1 MQVVF
6 LNRLGEY
13 WEPGLG
19 NLKREFPHVN
29 FIEDSSPENRN
40 NLLKTTDVLISGKL
54 TKEEIEI
61 AQNLKILFVPYT
73 GLNNFP
79 VELLKERGILIS
91 NTHANA
97 KYVAE
102 KAVALALAL
111 LGRVV
116 EYHND
121 LKRGLWNR
129 SFDQSDTWLSIQGR
143 TCGILGYGSI
153 GRHIARFLKSF
164 DCRIIGFKKHVHGKH
179 QPENMRENEH
189 ADELTSDLTEVIS
202 KSSLIFICLPLNS
215 ETKGL
220 INSKVLESMK
230 EKFLVNISRGS
241 IVDED
246 ALYNALKNGTLAGA
260 ALDVWYNYPG
270 KFAADKNEQVFPS
283 NKPIYDLPNVVISP
297 HKASNTSEAIK
308 AMIDDTLQNI
318 REYLLTGKTK
328 DLIEKEHMY

>member
-1 MQVVF
+1 LQVVF
-6 LNRLGEY
+6 LNRPGEY

-19 NLKREFPHVN
+19 NLKKEFPNVN

-40 NLLKTTDVLISGKL
+40 KLLKTADAVISGKL

-61 AQNLKILFVPYT
+61 TRNLKILFVPYT

-79 VELLKERGILIS
+79 VELLKERNILIS

-97 KYVAE
+97 RYVAE
-102 KAVALALAL
+102 KAVSLALAL
-111 LGRVV
+111 LGRIV

-121 LKRGLWNR
+121 LKKGLWNR
-129 SFDQSDTWLSIQGR
+129 SFDDSDTWTSIQGR
-143 TCGILGYGSI
+143 TCGILGYGNI
-153 GRHIARFLKSF
+153 GRYIARFLKAF
-164 DCRIIGFKKHVHGKH
+164 DCRIIGYKKH
-179 QPENMRENEH
+179 MNESEY
-189 ADELTSDLTEVIS
+189 ADEVTSDLTEAID
-202 KSSLIFICLPLNS
+202 KSFLIFICLPLNH

-220 INSKVLESMK
+220 MNGEVLGRMK
-230 EKFLVNISRGS
+230 GKYLVNISRGS

-270 KFAADKNEQVFPS
+270 KFAADKNEQVYPS

-297 HKASNTSEAIK
+297 HKASNTTEAVK
-308 AMIDDTLQNI
+308 AMIDDTIENI
-318 REYLLTGKTK
+318 RQYLLTGRTK
-328 DLIEKEHMY
+328 DLIEKERLY